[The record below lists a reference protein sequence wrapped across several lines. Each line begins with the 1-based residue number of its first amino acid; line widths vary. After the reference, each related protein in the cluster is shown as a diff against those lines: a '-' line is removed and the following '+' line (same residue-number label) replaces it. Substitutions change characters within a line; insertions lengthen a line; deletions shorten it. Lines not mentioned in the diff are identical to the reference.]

1 MRAVVSGERR
11 IKSANRVLEII
22 ELFNNERQSVT
33 VMDVSRALGVPQ
45 SSTSELLRV
54 LVQTGYLMRDRRTA
68 RSFRPTSRTALLGS
82 WVKPRLFRHGHLLRL
97 MDELEEISG
106 EAVALCSIVGTTL
119 KHLHVV
125 GTRVPRSLCGA
136 SEHHPL
142 HSPFGT
148 VILST
153 VAHEQVRRLVYRLNA
168 EGAPESRVP
177 FEDLAIEFDN
187 IRSRG
192 YALGELAPGLSGLAV
207 LLPHGVDEEQLSI
220 GLICPTDK
228 LRDREEQYARQMR
241 DSISESLCPSSA
253 LAAPLNSA
261 GSGIAVRRSASGTS
275 LNRGSI
281 HK

>member
-1 MRAVVSGERR
+1 MRAVISGEKR

-22 ELFNNERQSVT
+22 ELFDNERQSVT

-54 LVQTGYLMRDRRTA
+54 LVQKGYLMRDRVA
-68 RSFRPTSRTALLGS
+68 RRFRPASRTALLGS
-82 WVKPRLFRHGHLLRL
+82 WVQPRLFRHGHLLRM

-119 KHLHVV
+119 QHLHVV
-125 GTRVPRSLCGA
+125 GTQVPRSLCGT

-153 VAHEQVRRLVYRLNA
+153 LAREQVRKLVHRLNA

-177 FEDLAIEFDN
+177 FEDIAIELDK

-192 YALGELAPGLSGLAV
+192 YALSELAPGLSGLAV
-207 LLPHGVDEEQLSI
+207 LLPHGVDEEPLSI
-220 GLICPTDK
+220 GLIGPTDR
-228 LRDREEQYARQMR
+228 LRDCEEQCARQVR
-241 DSISESLCPSSA
+241 DSISESRTRACLSA
-253 LAAPLNSA
+253 
-261 GSGIAVRRSASGTS
+261 
-275 LNRGSI
+275 
-281 HK
+281 